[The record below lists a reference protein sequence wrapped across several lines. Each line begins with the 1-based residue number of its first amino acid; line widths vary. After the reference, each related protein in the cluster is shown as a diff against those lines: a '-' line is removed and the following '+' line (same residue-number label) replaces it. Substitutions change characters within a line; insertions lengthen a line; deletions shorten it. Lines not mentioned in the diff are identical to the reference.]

1 MLTFNI
7 KLLWRL
13 YLKTLYSAIHYIHWS
28 QLLKRII
35 QNKYPVKRMRDFKL
49 IFVRLLR
56 PGIFVRF
63 TINRT
68 GHVQVPFGRESML
81 VNERC
86 ECIRSAFDLA
96 CWSGWDWSFKATR
109 PFLNLWC
116 DCRVSLRVLVLSSFP
131 SLASPVTMKAALYH
145 QSPTTE
151 QKLNTNYK
159 TWQNQTF
166 LTFKKGKTGL
176 ITTYKAGYILFT
188 LFRIRKNVRNK
199 IIMVCQF

>member
-1 MLTFNI
+1 MFNI

-28 QLLKRII
+28 HFLKRII
-35 QNKYPVKRMRDFKL
+35 QNKYPVKRMRDTKL

-56 PGIFVRF
+56 PGIFARF
-63 TINRT
+63 TINKT
-68 GHVQVPFGRESML
+68 GYVQVPFGREKVCLCMK
-81 VNERC
+81 
-86 ECIRSAFDLA
+86 D
-96 CWSGWDWSFKATR
+96 CWSSWDWSFKATR

-131 SLASPVTMKAALYH
+131 SLASQGTMKAVLYH

-159 TWQNQTF
+159 TWQNDTF
-166 LTFKKGKTGL
+166 LIGNCVKPGLLKDHFQKGKDRLNYSIQG
-176 ITTYKAGYILFT
+176 
-188 LFRIRKNVRNK
+188 
-199 IIMVCQF
+199 MVYTFYVL

>member
-1 MLTFNI
+1 MFNI

-13 YLKTLYSAIHYIHWS
+13 YLKTLYSAFHYIHWS

-35 QNKYPVKRMRDFKL
+35 QNKYPVKRMRDSRLYL

-68 GHVQVPFGRESML
+68 GYVQVLFGRERVCLWMKN
-81 VNERC
+81 VNG
-86 ECIRSAFDLA
+86 ECTRSAFDLA

-131 SLASPVTMKAALYH
+131 TLASQATMKAVLYH
-145 QSPTTE
+145 QSPTTD
-151 QKLNTNYK
+151 
-159 TWQNQTF
+159 
-166 LTFKKGKTGL
+166 
-176 ITTYKAGYILFT
+176 
-188 LFRIRKNVRNK
+188 KN
-199 IIMVCQF
+199 